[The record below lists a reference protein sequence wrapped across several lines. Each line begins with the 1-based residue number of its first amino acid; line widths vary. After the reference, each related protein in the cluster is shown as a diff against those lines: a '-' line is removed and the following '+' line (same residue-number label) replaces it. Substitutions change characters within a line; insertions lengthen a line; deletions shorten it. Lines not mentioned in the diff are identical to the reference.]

1 MNGANDTDLFE
12 ALAQER
18 NRQGLSLKDIVDRTQ
33 IPFAH
38 LEALES
44 GDFSVIPDGPYIEGY
59 YRAYCRAVG
68 VTPIQRVSAP
78 QMIPAENRKKPI
90 MPLWV
95 VRMVAV
101 TSIFLLMLFGA
112 YQLIGE
118 EPLNPADTVQ
128 NDDIVENQ
136 QILKVLIRKT
146 GRFRVLVDGELV
158 EDNIIEEGQRRA
170 FTAKHQIEIRVPGAG
185 SVSLNYNGRVIVP
198 QGLQDK
204 PRRLTFVDDTAQEP
218 Q

>member
-1 MNGANDTDLFE
+1 MPVVLIGRHHT
-12 ALAQER
+12 
-18 NRQGLSLKDIVDRTQ
+18 KM
-33 IPFAH
+33 

-158 EDNIIEEGQRRA
+158 EDNI
-170 FTAKHQIEIRVPGAG
+170 TAATA
-185 SVSLNYNGRVIVP
+185 LTMT
-198 QGLQDK
+198 GLTSD
-204 PRRLTFVDDTAQEP
+204 PRLPLAVGNQFQYFICHY
-218 Q
+218 